1 MNETV
6 ATTDSMPVI
15 EDFAAMLDESLGESG
30 TLERTVVSGTV
41 IAIENDSVLIDVGLK
56 SEGRV
61 SLKEFSS
68 PGQTAE
74 INVGDKVEV
83 FVERFE
89 DSNGEAVLS
98 REKGRREESWE
109 IL

>member
-74 INVGDKVEV
+74 INVGDKVKK
-83 FVERFE
+83 
-89 DSNGEAVLS
+89 NQ
-98 REKGRREESWE
+98 K
-109 IL
+109 

>member
-61 SLKEFSS
+61 SLKELSS

-74 INVGDKVEV
+74 INVGDKI
-83 FVERFE
+83 
-89 DSNGEAVLS
+89 SCKLISVLFLIRS
-98 REKGRREESWE
+98 CWKENPLKFK
-109 IL
+109 